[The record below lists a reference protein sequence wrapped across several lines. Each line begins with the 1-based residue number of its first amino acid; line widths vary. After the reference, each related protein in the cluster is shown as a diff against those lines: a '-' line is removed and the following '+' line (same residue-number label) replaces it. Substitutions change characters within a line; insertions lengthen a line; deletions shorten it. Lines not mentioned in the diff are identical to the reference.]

1 MQSKQ
6 WRIPA
11 AAALAALAVSGA
23 ALVLAVPTPSPR
35 GRWQGAIELP
45 GQKLEVVVRIDA
57 GEGGVWSGEIDIP
70 AQGARNLPLSAF
82 DVAAEGAVK
91 FSIAGIPGDPTFQ
104 GTLSPDGGATLA
116 GEFTQAGQRYPFRLA
131 RAADAAV
138 TSAKALDGFDA
149 FVEGARKSWD
159 VPGLAVAIVKDG
171 EVVLAKGYGVRDVAR
186 NLPVTPETLFAI
198 GSSTKAFTVMS
209 LAVLVDDGRI
219 DWDTP
224 VQAYL
229 PRFALQDE
237 CASAGMTP
245 RDLVTH
251 RSGLPRHDLVWYNAP
266 LTRAELFERLRYLE
280 PNAGFRSKWQY
291 QNLMFLTAGYLAGE
305 VSGQSWEDLVRA
317 RIFGPLGMRSSNF
330 SVLESQKTADFAK
343 PYTRKE
349 KKAAEIPF
357 RNLDVVGPAG
367 SINSNLDDMVRWVK
381 LQLSDGSVDGR
392 RVVGADNLEQ
402 MHEPQ
407 MVMREQERDPEIILR
422 TYAMGWFVESYRGRK
437 RVHHGGNID
446 GFSAMVTF
454 LPAERLGVVALA
466 NMDGTPLPEI
476 VCRVAIDRMLG
487 LEPID
492 WSARLKARADEAE
505 KAVDKAKGGLEQ
517 YDRKK
522 GTKPAHSLDEYAGDY
537 AHPAYGTISVVRDAS
552 SAGTAAG
559 LKASIH
565 GIPMRLEHWHYET
578 FRALFEDPAFADE
591 KMFVLFRTNPKGDVD
606 ALSMP
611 LETRTADI
619 VFERLPPARLSD
631 PGFLKTL
638 AAEYVLVDQ
647 PSITVAVVLE
657 GDELTAVVTDQ
668 PTYHLEPYRG
678 TEFRFRELSGYAIR
692 FLPEAG
698 EILVIQPDGV
708 YRGKRKDS
716 GREKP

>member
-1 MQSKQ
+1 MSSKRF
-6 WRIPA
+6 RIPVVA
-11 AAALAALAVSGA
+11 AA
-23 ALVLAVPTPSPR
+23 VLAMAFTPGDRPSPE

-45 GQKLEVVVRIDA
+45 GQRLEVLVRVAA
-57 GEGGVWSGEIDIP
+57 GEGGVWTGEIDIP
-70 AQGARNLPLSAF
+70 AQKARNLPLSGF
-82 DVAAEGAVK
+82 DVARGDVR
-91 FSIAGIPGDPTFQ
+91 FSIAGVPGDPTFR
-104 GTLSPDGGATLA
+104 GTLSPDGSTLA
-116 GEFTQAGQRYPFRLA
+116 GEFTQAGQKYPFRLVRPA
-131 RAADAAV
+131 GAAAS
-138 TSAKALDGFDA
+138 SAKTLDGFGT
-149 FVEGARKSWD
+149 FVDSALKTWK

-171 EVVLAKGYGVRDVAR
+171 EVVLAKGYGLRDVPR

-198 GSSTKAFTVMS
+198 GSATKAFTVMS
-209 LAVLVDDGRI
+209 LAVLVDDGKL

-266 LTRAELFERLRYLE
+266 LTRVELFERLRYLE
-280 PNAGFRSKWQY
+280 PNADFRSKWQY

-305 VSGQSWEDLVRA
+305 IAGRPWEDLVRA
-317 RIFGPLGMRSSNF
+317 RIFDPLGMTSSDF

-343 PYTRKE
+343 PYTEKE
-349 KKAAEIPF
+349 KKPAEIPF
-357 RNLDVVGPAG
+357 RNIDAVGPAG
-367 SINSNLDDMVRWVK
+367 SINANLNDMVRWVK
-381 LQLSDGSVDGR
+381 LQLSDGSLDGR
-392 RVVGADNLEQ
+392 RVVGAANLEQ

-407 MVMREQERDPEIILR
+407 MVMRERERDPEIILR

-454 LPAERLGVVALA
+454 LPAERIGVVALA

-476 VCRVAIDRMLG
+476 VCRVAVDRMLG

-505 KAVDKAKGGLEQ
+505 KGVEKAKGGLEQ

-522 GTKPAHSLDEYAGDY
+522 GTKPAHTLDEYAGDY
-537 AHPAYGTISVVRDAS
+537 AHPAYGTVSVVRN
-552 SAGTAAG
+552 GTAG
-559 LKASIH
+559 LEATIH
-565 GIPMRLEHWHYET
+565 AIPMRLEHWHYET
-578 FRALFEDPAFADE
+578 FRAVFEDPAFADE

-611 LETRTADI
+611 LEAQTADI
-619 VFERLPPARLSD
+619 VFDKQPPARLSD
-631 PGFLKTL
+631 PAFLKTL
-638 AAEYVLVDQ
+638 AGEYVLVDL
-647 PSITVAVVLE
+647 PSVTVAILAE
-657 GDELTAVVTDQ
+657 GDALTAHVTDQ
-668 PTYHLEPYRG
+668 PPYHLEPYRG

-692 FLPEAG
+692 FQPEAG

-708 YRGKRKDS
+708 YRGKRKPS
-716 GREKP
+716 